1 MPVAMDLYTWVAA
14 APRPDPRVH
23 VYSQNVGEHAE
34 MDLQNPNLR
43 LQGHWSAYVLGVAAS
58 LRMSGAEIGG
68 ANLLVEGKVPMGA
81 GLSSSA
87 SVEVAAGYALLES
100 SGLSRSPVELAKI
113 CQRAENEFAGAR
125 CGIMDQMIACC
136 GRANYALILD
146 CRTLGFRLLPLF
158 PDAQFVVCN
167 SMVKHDHAAGEYNA
181 RRADCETATRILAQQ
196 LPGVRALR
204 DVSLAD
210 LERFAKLLPDVV
222 YRRSRHVISE
232 NARVLDARAA
242 LERGDPES
250 FRPADARIASQPER
264 RLRSEQRGAGLAGG
278 NCRRDRGR
286 ARLAHDGWR
295 IWRLHHQPGAQR
307 DGRRISERRRARLQT
322 SDRPPA
328 GHLYRPRLR
337 RRPRSAGIGNL
348 GSNRHAAFFTALSSR
363 IICFAFRNAVC
374 LGEFMDRRDFMKTAT
389 TLLAS
394 AALRRSDFA
403 QQAPGSETS
412 VRLVLPMNRGWR
424 YSASFVAGGHDLN
437 FDDSKF
443 ARVVVPHT
451 NVALPWHGF
460 DDKTYEFVSL
470 YRRRFQLPPA
480 ARGQRVF
487 VDFEGV
493 MTASTV
499 WINGQRLGEY
509 KGGYTPFSFELTPH
523 LNFEGDNLLAVDVD
537 SSERPDIPPFG
548 NRIDYLTFGG
558 IYREVALRIVPA
570 ICIENIFAQPKNVL
584 SEHPSLD
591 VHCFVQRLGAYA
603 ARSLTLEAVLL
614 DGANTIAKTTQPVP
628 SSSATSEP
636 VSYTLVFAPLSNVST
651 LGHRESASL
660 LRASAF
666 ARGRS
671 CA

>member
-1 MPVAMDLYTWVAA
+1 MTEKLTASDVPSANLAPREAQALREQFQKVYGEEARIFRAPGRVNLIGEHTDYNEGFVMPVAMDLYTWVAA

-210 LERFAKLLPDVV
+210 LERFAKLLPAVV

-250 FRPADARIASQPER
+250 FGRLMRASHRSLQEDYEVSSAELDLLVEIAGGIAGVHGSR
-264 RLRSEQRGAGLAGG
+264 MTGGGFGGCTISLVRSE
-278 NCRRDRGR
+278 
-286 ARLAHDGWR
+286 
-295 IWRLHHQPGAQR
+295 
-307 DGRRISERRRARLQT
+307 
-322 SDRPPA
+322 
-328 GHLYRPRLR
+328 
-337 RRPRSAGIGNL
+337 
-348 GSNRHAAFFTALSSR
+348 
-363 IICFAFRNAVC
+363 VV
-374 LGEFMDRRDFMKTAT
+374 GEFQ
-389 TLLAS
+389 S
-394 AALRRSDFA
+394 A
-403 QQAPGSETS
+403 
-412 VRLVLPMNRGWR
+412 V
-424 YSASFVAGGHDLN
+424 
-437 FDDSKF
+437 
-443 ARVVVPHT
+443 
-451 NVALPWHGF
+451 
-460 DDKTYEFVSL
+460 
-470 YRRRFQLPPA
+470 
-480 ARGQRVF
+480 ARG
-487 VDFEGV
+487 
-493 MTASTV
+493 
-499 WINGQRLGEY
+499 Y
-509 KGGYTPFSFELTPH
+509 KQATG
-523 LNFEGDNLLAVDVD
+523 
-537 SSERPDIPPFG
+537 RQPDI
-548 NRIDYLTFGG
+548 Y
-558 IYREVALRIVPA
+558 IV
-570 ICIENIFAQPKNVL
+570 
-584 SEHPSLD
+584 
-591 VHCFVQRLGAYA
+591 
-603 ARSLTLEAVLL
+603 
-614 DGANTIAKTTQPVP
+614 
-628 SSSATSEP
+628 
-636 VSYTLVFAPLSNVST
+636 
-651 LGHRESASL
+651 
-660 LRASAF
+660 RASDGVREALE
-666 ARGRS
+666 
-671 CA
+671 